1 MALRVLLMSQEA
13 SLLGEVG
20 GIGDALIDS
29 VIRSAT
35 GFHNIAV
42 VWYTISKIFYGSN
55 LKEVQPHDN
64 QNCYR

>member
-1 MALRVLLMSQEA
+1 MLNSDEQLA

-20 GIGDALIDS
+20 VIGDAPIGS

-42 VWYTISKIFYGSN
+42 VIYYLQIFCGSN
-55 LKEVQPHDN
+55 LKGGSTS
-64 QNCYR
+64 

>member
-1 MALRVLLMSQEA
+1 MYLGYSHHTYYAPSCVTFTIQKA

-20 GIGDALIDS
+20 GIGDAPIGS

-42 VWYTISKIFYGSN
+42 VVYY
-55 LKEVQPHDN
+55 L
-64 QNCYR
+64 